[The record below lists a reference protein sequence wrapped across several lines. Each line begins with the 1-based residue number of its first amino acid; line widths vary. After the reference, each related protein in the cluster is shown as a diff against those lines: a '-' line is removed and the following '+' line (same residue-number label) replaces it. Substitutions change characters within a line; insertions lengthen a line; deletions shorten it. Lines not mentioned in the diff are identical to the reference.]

1 MKTLKISILAFS
13 LTMMSFS
20 VVPTTTSKTI
30 LELTTTPIT
39 WKSDTID
46 VGEIPQGT
54 PKVINYEFTNTSD
67 KTVVITKV
75 QGSCGCTATDYTKE
89 PIAPGKTANVK
100 ATYNAANKGAFT
112 KTVTVTTSAE
122 ETAKVLTF
130 KGIVIEKTITN

>member
-20 VVPTTTSKTI
+20 IVPTTSKTI
-30 LELTTTPIT
+30 IELTTTPIT

-67 KTVVITKV
+67 KTVVINKV

-122 ETAKVLTF
+122 ETPKVLTF